1 MIQINEDALKAH
13 DINSMYEPAGQHN
26 LNLAFLWPAFGA
38 AMASEM
44 AAAVARQFT
53 NLAVGLDGL
62 PLKEPAWATPHVVA
76 LELESVRLRDFSAA
90 ARELPAHGCPALVC
104 APFALHG
111 AAISDLAKGHSL
123 VAALRGAGLTRL
135 FVTDWRSATPDMRHR
150 GIDDYLSDLNVLVDQ
165 IGAPVDLIGLCQ
177 GGFMALIYA
186 ARFPQKVRKLILAAA
201 PVDISAGTSALSGV
215 AAASPLAMF
224 HEIVRLGDGLVPGRR
239 ILKLWTPDSV
249 GADDIRQLL
258 QIEEPAGSAAATR
271 LEAVFRDWYAWT
283 LDLPGRFFLEAVEKL
298 YKRNELASGG
308 FVALGQKIDLAD
320 MRAPLYLL
328 AARDDELVAPAQLFA
343 AEALVGTAANE
354 LRKATAPCRHL
365 GLFMGQRILREVWPG
380 VARWLVEPTIVS
392 PAAVPVRVVAQAH
405 N

>member
-1 MIQINEDALKAH
+1 MH
-13 DINSMYEPAGQHN
+13 DTEFMYEPAGQHN
-26 LNLAFLWPAFGA
+26 LNLAFLWPAFA
-38 AMASEM
+38 AAAASEM
-44 AAAVARQFT
+44 AAAVAREFT
-53 NLAVGLDGL
+53 NLAVGLDG
-62 PLKEPAWATPHVVA
+62 PSVKEPQWATPHAIA
-76 LELESVRLRDFSAA
+76 LELDSVRLRDFSTTAK
-90 ARELPAHGCPALVC
+90 ELRPRGVPALLC

-111 AAISDLAKGHSL
+111 AAIGDLAEGHSL
-123 VAALRGAGLTRL
+123 VAALRSAGLTRL

-186 ARFPQKVRKLILAAA
+186 ARFPQKVRRLILAAA
-201 PVDISAGTSALSGV
+201 PVDISAGTSALSSV

-239 ILKLWTPDSV
+239 ILKLWTPDLV
-249 GADDIRQLL
+249 EAEDIRQLL
-258 QIEEPAGSAAATR
+258 QSEEPAGSAAAIR
-271 LEAVFRDWYAWT
+271 LEAVFRDWYAFT
-283 LDLPGRFFLEAVEKL
+283 LDLPGRFFLDAVEKL
-298 YKRNELASGG
+298 YKRNELATGS

-343 AEALVGTAANE
+343 AERLVGTPPRD
-354 LRKATAPCRHL
+354 LCKATAPCRHL
-365 GLFMGQRILREVWPG
+365 GLFMGKRILQDVWPG
-380 VARWLVEPTIVS
+380 VVRWLVEPAIGS
-392 PAAVPVRVVAQAH
+392 PQHVPVRVAAQAL